1 MPENISMRSL
11 WRLSKA
17 PFIKRVVRQT
27 RLVVVVLPLEGEG
40 DTDRVSV
47 GGIPVVHL
55 LEYLTIHI
63 KPATP
68 SLLTLCLVRFGFGIA
83 SP

>member
-1 MPENISMRSL
+1 MRSL

-17 PFIKRVVRQT
+17 PFIKRIVRQT
-27 RLVVVVLPLEGEG
+27 RLVVVVLPWEEGW
-40 DTDRVSV
+40 DTDTVAV
-47 GGIPVVHL
+47 GGIPVVPL

-68 SLLTLCLVRFGFGIA
+68 NLLALGLVRFGFGIA